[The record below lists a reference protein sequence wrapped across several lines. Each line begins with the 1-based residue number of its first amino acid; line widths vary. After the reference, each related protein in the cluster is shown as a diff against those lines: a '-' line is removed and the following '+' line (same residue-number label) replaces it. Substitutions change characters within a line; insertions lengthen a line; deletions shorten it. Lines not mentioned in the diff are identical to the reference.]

1 MKRCLLFLL
10 TAIIL
15 PVQLVAQTDTASVFP
30 RADSVNT
37 AAVAPASQ
45 DEKYKTKLPRALYVP
60 GALIAYGL
68 TTIKNNGLYSSYQ
81 ARKDVLHVFG
91 GAGTKVD
98 DYLIFAPYA
107 EFAALTLAKVK
118 CRNDLTNVSLLILKS
133 QVVMAAIVFPM
144 KYLTHQERPY
154 SYQMGLDGVPL
165 EKREENKNA
174 FHSLPSGHTAQAFCA
189 ASIVHKEFR
198 HKSPWYGVGAYAVAS
213 SVALFRMINDR
224 HWQSDV
230 IVGAGIGILSTHIV
244 YATHRFKW
252 GKPAVCFMPRFGK
265 KEQGFVMAYRF

>member
-1 MKRCLLFLL
+1 MKNLLFIF
-10 TAIIL
+10 AMFVCVN
-15 PVQLVAQTDTASVFP
+15 PVVMAQTDTVDFFEPDTSKLP
-30 RADSVNT
+30 
-37 AAVAPASQ
+37 APG
-45 DEKYKTKLPRALYVP
+45 DERFKTRLPRALIVP
-60 GALIAYGL
+60 GLMIGYGL
-68 TTIKNNGLYSSYQ
+68 TTIKDNGLYSSYE
-81 ARKDVLHVFG
+81 ARRDVQKYLG
-91 GAGTKVD
+91 GLNSGID

-144 KYLTHQERPY
+144 KALTHQERPY
-154 SYQMGLDGVPL
+154 SYQLGLDGVPL
-165 EKREENKNA
+165 EEREKNKNA

-198 HKSPWYGVGAYAVAS
+198 YKSQWYGVGAYAVAG

-252 GKPAVCFMPRFGK
+252 GKPSVCFTPVFGK
-265 KEQGFVMAYRF
+265 REQGFRIAYAF